1 MKQLK
6 FLFPA
11 VLVLAATACQHDPA
25 SPVTKPTAP
34 TASVDDDALTRVS
47 MLVNGTFATDM
58 TDITSYG
65 VEISETLFENSQNIQ
80 TLVPQEVEAGV
91 YSLGITGLKPN
102 SNYYLRSFISNGL
115 SKLYSSV
122 EAKRTPETSV
132 ASLSDVRYSAD
143 LQYLEATIEDDGGRE
158 ITDKGF
164 VWGTVNDRKSLRRE
178 KRNVATEE
186 DGNIIRIPVSELG
199 EGTVYVLAYAEDDKD
214 ATGFSRIPF
223 ERYMSTPQEMSIAD
237 VYNQR
242 DGQGVIIIGAVA
254 YAVGS
259 ESMVVGDRQG
269 RNFIH
274 ARCELMEE
282 YELQKGN
289 VMTLVGTK
297 MTVNGMAEIHNCRP
311 ENVAQPTGNL
321 VEPEYQAYDNIKGK
335 QFDRVQ
341 PMLLSGVMFSNED
354 EQNWGYGMLPMQN
367 LQQSPAFSLPYVSLF
382 SPNWEFTSEFGTV
395 HSTKGF
401 WLFRTEDPTRSGS
414 YLDNYLIGEDEQV
427 SGLYTWGSFTD
438 AYDGT
443 DGQFYSVDGIVAQIE
458 NSETGAL
465 YLRNSEQDVADLRLY
480 IPSLV
485 NLYGESPKAAPGGWE
500 GFGVQERG
508 QISIIGQRYANGNT
522 IELRNAILVRAYEP

>member
-25 SPVTKPTAP
+25 SPVNKPTAP

-47 MLVNGTFATDM
+47 MLVSGTFATDM

-91 YSLGITGLKPN
+91 YSLGVTGLKPN

-214 ATGFSRIPF
+214 ATGFSRIPYEHKVKDKTWDKVF
-223 ERYMSTPQEMSIAD
+223 QMSNYETNSTFVWDKGITLNPSSVTLQWKFLSNEWVNVSENSSQCNRLGQFCNTNENNSVLIRFSD
-237 VYNQR
+237 PGGI
-242 DGQGVIIIGAVA
+242 DGQLKINAAALGCHQRYI
-254 YAVGS
+254 
-259 ESMVVGDRQG
+259 
-269 RNFIH
+269 
-274 ARCELMEE
+274 
-282 YELQKGN
+282 
-289 VMTLVGTK
+289 TK
-297 MTVNGMAEIHNCRP
+297 DG
-311 ENVAQPTGNL
+311 
-321 VEPEYQAYDNIKGK
+321 QAYSWPLNKWVVITIVSDGSKLHIY
-335 QFDRVQ
+335 
-341 PMLLSGVMFSNED
+341 
-354 EQNWGYGMLPMQN
+354 QNDTLIQSCEYD
-367 LQQSPAFSLPYVSLF
+367 QSPGESWELERLDLSMTWDDGGDWPKKQAFNGYTAFIRVWSRPLSVSEIASTLCNVPYDKMEGLEACWIFNGIFDSL
-382 SPNWEFTSEFGTV
+382 
-395 HSTKGF
+395 
-401 WLFRTEDPTRSGS
+401 
-414 YLDNYLIGEDEQV
+414 
-427 SGLYTWGSFTD
+427 
-438 AYDGT
+438 
-443 DGQFYSVDGIVAQIE
+443 IE
-458 NSETGAL
+458 NSASN
-465 YLRNSEQDVADLRLY
+465 NSNYSLDFSKCVHYSYPGDYYEVDKSSVAASAWITPSNAN
-480 IPSLV
+480 IPEV
-485 NLYGESPKAAPGGWE
+485 CE
-500 GFGVQERG
+500 
-508 QISIIGQRYANGNT
+508 
-522 IELRNAILVRAYEP
+522 